1 MILLRTQTRA
11 LGASHNRAISSEERT
26 RAIPILPFVIV
37 TPDPP
42 MMISTRMPHYET
54 SLCEVL
60 HYRDHDIDRR
70 DDPNDIFDSDSLQ
83 RTRTLLRDAEHQL
96 SQLDQILAA
105 LVERRDNLEHLVLK
119 YRAALTPHK
128 VLPPEVLSDIFLYC
142 LPTTPSTMNDSDSTS
157 LRLPPKPTDAP
168 WVLGRVCSTWRS
180 ISRADS
186 RLWPQTKISIYDR
199 PSPHL
204 KRVCELLPPVA
215 KLSVTFC
222 GPPAL
227 AKTALV
233 PYLRRIQKLTIRMGI
248 VGYVGLFGMVS
259 PLDFLGMES
268 VDLSIVERSSENDTQ
283 GLRHADAD
291 GIFKLASQLKQVKIE
306 AAARGFPIASLGFPL
321 GKITS
326 LDVSGVKEL
335 DTPTVFS
342 VLQHSHNL
350 EDLNVSFSQ
359 PDPVDTHGIQIP
371 FLYLPRLRSL
381 RVQNDLPSVFQHS
394 KIWEDLTCLTFH
406 Y

>member
-1 MILLRTQTRA
+1 LGRKLVPSEQATTGFRHHRITILPRV
-11 LGASHNRAISSEERT
+11 AISSEERT

-70 DDPNDIFDSDSLQ
+70 DDPNDIVDSDSLQ

-105 LVERRDNLEHLVLK
+105 LVERRDNQEHLVLK

-142 LPTTPSTMNDSDSTS
+142 LPTPSTHTTMNDSSTS

-168 WVLGRVCSTWRS
+168 WVLGRVCSTWRA

-204 KRVCELLPPVA
+204 KRVCELLPTVA

-227 AKTALV
+227 AKTALL

-259 PLDFLGMES
+259 PLDFAGLQS
-268 VDLSIVERSSENDTQ
+268 IDLSIVERSSENDTQ
-283 GLRHADAD
+283 GLRHADVD

-326 LDVSGVKEL
+326 LDISGVKEL

-342 VLQHSHNL
+342 ILQHSHNL

-359 PDPVDTHGIQIP
+359 PDQ
-371 FLYLPRLRSL
+371 
-381 RVQNDLPSVFQHS
+381 
-394 KIWEDLTCLTFH
+394 
-406 Y
+406 